1 MAASVFQIIEQN
13 LPEHIFNII
22 LCSMLSTY
30 GAQLPLAVIRAK
42 SLVELGRKKKGFRKL
57 CEQRQHLQLHVLD

>member
-42 SLVELGRKKKGFRKL
+42 SLVELGKKKKKDLGSFVSKDNI
-57 CEQRQHLQLHVLD
+57 CSCMC